1 MKSLLLAGGKSSRMG
16 FDKALFE
23 IDGRPMIELVATALA
38 GAGLEPIRIAVAR
51 PSDVEKYGSAIEM
64 PLDIELVLDSRPHSG
79 PIEAIIDS
87 ISDLSEESDLLQLAT
102 VDYPWISEEVFNSL
116 SESLEVSDDLIMP
129 HDGKM
134 AHPLLALIRP
144 KAILEEIGN
153 NRSPLHVQFTNMK
166 HSLLIVDSGILTNV
180 NNPEDLN

>member
-1 MKSLLLAGGKSSRMG
+1 M
-16 FDKALFE
+16 
-23 IDGRPMIELVATALA
+23 
-38 GAGLEPIRIAVAR
+38 
-51 PSDVEKYGSAIEM
+51 
-64 PLDIELVLDSRPHSG
+64 
-79 PIEAIIDS
+79 
-87 ISDLSEESDLLQLAT
+87 
-102 VDYPWISEEVFNSL
+102 DYPWISEEVFNSL